1 MNLSDYNTLA
11 GSFNPIGY
19 GGATAV
25 PEPASLVLLSLGVVL
40 VLSRRRGGH

>member
-1 MNLSDYNTLA
+1 SDYNTLA

-25 PEPASLVLLSLGVVL
+25 PEPASLVLFVLGL
-40 VLSRRRGGH
+40 ILHAAGTGYRRN